1 MLSGGA
7 FLRWTLVLFLTCL
20 LASYFVESLS
30 KYRQG
35 RVGITTSE
43 EPATDFPPPAVT
55 VCAIVRHFRPVWEFN
70 TWIYSVTYRD
80 AFSSS
85 SGGSSGGS
93 GGLDGRSNPY
103 AVNPGGLVLW
113 NSSTSPTWLETL
125 HVNRDLETSLCS
137 TYVSPRDLR
146 LQFGSS
152 NNVTDTLEKKKSKFL
167 CTVCIDFL
175 GSFQMYFMVFPQQL
189 NPVIP
194 RPFYVV
200 VKVTHPFALINSY
213 YDFLGSSHVTI
224 MNSKRSHYRWWND
237 DALLCGGCRS
247 VVLCCSTTAP
257 TTCSGGPLQ
266 QVEGEGRRIT

>member
-1 MLSGGA
+1 MDPRPLPDLPPRLL
-7 FLRWTLVLFLTCL
+7 LRGVAVQVPPGPRRHHHLT
-20 LASYFVESLS
+20 
-30 KYRQG
+30 
-35 RVGITTSE
+35 
-43 EPATDFPPPAVT
+43 AVT

-85 SGGSSGGS
+85 SSGSSGG
-93 GGLDGRSNPY
+93 GGSLDGRSNPY

-137 TYVSPRDLR
+137 TYVSPRNLR

-194 RPFYVV
+194 RPFYVI

-213 YDFLGSSHVTI
+213 YDFLGSSHITI